1 MTQIVVTLDKIADE
15 NFLRRMIENMKC
27 FVKTTLRHTKIKEN
41 KAEKSDF
48 METLQSIKNLVD
60 PSVIDMSDPRT
71 KYIMSK

>member
-15 NFLRRMIENMKC
+15 NFFRRMFENMKC
-27 FVKTTLRHTKIKEN
+27 FVKTSLRHTKTKED

-71 KYIMSK
+71 NYIMSK